1 MLPWGLLLFTDSE
14 KSATH
19 RCLTHP
25 NSFSVC
31 DEFKQAI
38 FLRII
43 GSTSRGPARCKVA
56 VCGQGGIVAVDGSS
70 VVFVHRGE
78 SKRKPKRAERN

>member
-1 MLPWGLLLFTDSE
+1 MSNVG
-14 KSATH
+14 
-19 RCLTHP
+19 
-25 NSFSVC
+25 
-31 DEFKQAI
+31 
-38 FLRII
+38 
-43 GSTSRGPARCKVA
+43 KVA